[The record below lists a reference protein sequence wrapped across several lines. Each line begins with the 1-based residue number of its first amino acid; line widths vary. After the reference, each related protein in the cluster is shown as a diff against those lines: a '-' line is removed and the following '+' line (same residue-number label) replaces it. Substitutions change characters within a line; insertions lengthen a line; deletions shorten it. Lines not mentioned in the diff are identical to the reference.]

1 MQFHLVKLL
10 NIKKPFINSKKKLD
24 GFKRLSGNDARM
36 ERELNI
42 VKPYKNFEI
51 GDFTIKSAPVD
62 HSLPGASAFIM
73 ENNDETYCLHWRSKI
88 SW

>member
-1 MQFHLVKLL
+1 MLMV
-10 NIKKPFINSKKKLD
+10 IKDF
-24 GFKRLSGNDARM
+24 SGKHARI

-42 VKPYKNFEI
+42 VEPYKNFEI

-62 HSLPGASAFIM
+62 HSLPGASAFLL
-73 ENNDETYCLHWRSKI
+73 ENNGETTVYTGDLKI